1 MEHHARMRALT
12 GRTGNAPR
20 QSASQPVS
28 VPTSLHG
35 QQDRNDHNATAILM
49 TTETSRQISPT
60 PPPETADAPL
70 VVAAFYKF
78 APLTDREALQ
88 ARLIALGESEGIKGT
103 LLLAPEGINAT
114 LAGPRAGIDGM
125 LDALRALP
133 GFADLTHKESTAE
146 APPFPRLRVRLKREI
161 VTIREPLA
169 DPNTAVG
176 TYVKPADWNDLIEAP
191 DVVLV
196 DTRNDYEVEIGTFE
210 GAIDPATTSF
220 SEFPQWVRDNLD
232 PETHTKVAMFC
243 TGGIRC
249 EKATALLKN
258 MGFAEVFHLEGG
270 ILKYLEEV
278 PAAQSRWR
286 GECFVFDGR
295 VSLAHGL
302 EPGTH
307 AMCETCNHAYPK
319 TASLCPNCGSERRYG
334 EP

>member
-1 MEHHARMRALT
+1 M
-12 GRTGNAPR
+12 
-20 QSASQPVS
+20 
-28 VPTSLHG
+28 
-35 QQDRNDHNATAILM
+35 
-49 TTETSRQISPT
+49 
-60 PPPETADAPL
+60 
-70 VVAAFYKF
+70 
-78 APLTDREALQ
+78 
-88 ARLIALGESEGIKGT
+88 
-103 LLLAPEGINAT
+103 
-114 LAGPRAGIDGM
+114 
-125 LDALRALP
+125 
-133 GFADLTHKESTAE
+133 
-146 APPFPRLRVRLKREI
+146 
-161 VTIREPLA
+161 
-169 DPNTAVG
+169 
-176 TYVKPADWNDLIEAP
+176 KPADWNDLIAAP

-220 SEFPQWVRDNLD
+220 SEFPEWVRDNLD
-232 PETHTKVAMFC
+232 PETDTKVAMFC

-302 EPGTH
+302 TPGTH

-319 TASLCPNCGSERRYG
+319 TESLCPACGSERRYG
-334 EP
+334 EPLTMDWDDIARTPLQPYSPSASARSRLPTPGTASTASAKGPATPRPRTISKASSRSPTSTSTPSTAPSPSSKPPRASRNSRTGSTPSPKPSSQAG

>member
-1 MEHHARMRALT
+1 
-12 GRTGNAPR
+12 
-20 QSASQPVS
+20 
-28 VPTSLHG
+28 
-35 QQDRNDHNATAILM
+35 M
-49 TTETSRQISPT
+49 TTETSSQISH
-60 PPPETADAPL
+60 TAPSAADDAPL

-78 APLTDREALQ
+78 APLADREALQ
-88 ARLIALGESEGIKGT
+88 ARLIALGDSVGVKGT

-114 LAGPRAGIDGM
+114 LAGPRAGIDAM

-161 VTIREPLA
+161 VTIRDPRA
-169 DPNTAVG
+169 DPNTAIG
-176 TYVKPADWNDLIEAP
+176 TYVKPADWNDLITAP

-232 PETHTKVAMFC
+232 PKTETKVAMFC

-270 ILKYLEEV
+270 ILKYLEEI
-278 PAAQSRWR
+278 PEAQSKWR

-295 VSLAHGL
+295 VSLSHGL
-302 EPGTH
+302 TPGTH

-319 TASLCPNCGSERRYG
+319 TESLCPACGSERRYG